1 MPTLTDN
8 DIKLVHNLFSQIT
21 SVSVSDIDLIGSF
34 LKKTTYKKDEK
45 IQELGQKD
53 TRVNLVVKGVVHS
66 FTYIDGE
73 VFTINIA
80 LSGMLFNSLDSYIY
94 NLPTSEIQQAITD
107 VDILYLEKN
116 DVDTLMQNNNTFC
129 YIYAKLFELQ
139 LSQRE
144 QRTLLLQYKSASKRF
159 ELFLNTITNA
169 QRYLQEVPQKLVAQ
183 YLGLAPETYCRI
195 KNQYLKSS
203 K

>member
-1 MPTLTDN
+1 MPTVTDN
-8 DIKLVHNLFSQIT
+8 DIKLVHKLFSQIT
-21 SVSVSDIDLIGSF
+21 PVSVSDIDSIVLF
-34 LKKTTYKKDEK
+34 LKKTTYKKDEL
-45 IQELGQKD
+45 IREPGQID
-53 TRVNLVVKGVVHS
+53 TRINLVVKGVVHS

-73 VFTINIA
+73 VFTINIS

-94 NLPTSEIQQAITD
+94 HLPTSEIQQAISD
-107 VDILYLEKN
+107 VDTLYLEKN
-116 DVDTLMQNNNTFC
+116 DVDTLMQNNSTFC

-195 KNQYLKSS
+195 KKQYLKG